1 MTVDMTR
8 PAPSTRARV
17 LFCVLLGAFSTLCAE
32 VTIGASPFVFFD
44 VWGLAV
50 VLPLYTLHILVLAPL
65 VLRQPGGASF
75 PALYLAGVL
84 FGLYEAYIT
93 KVLWNPPWDIA
104 AFRIGDVAVITTLMI
119 ACFWHPFMAFIT
131 PLFLAERLLT
141 GSTRVLA
148 CVPGAWRARLQR
160 PGIVVAIAAL
170 GGTVHGAL
178 QQSVPAALGSV
189 VLNGLIVLGL
199 LWLWRRAAG
208 GARWDWPD
216 LLPGPRAWRVLA
228 AALLAFYGLWSALI
242 RPEAWPGPI
251 GHLAVWV
258 MYAAVVLLLRRAIR
272 RLPAQAAAV
281 EPAPAPVSLRSV
293 LRFGAVYLCYSL
305 VAATLLAPGKD
316 YVFLVLWIAGVLAG
330 AMAVFRTV
338 RTLVWDRPRG
348 ALPGAEVP
356 TP

>member
-1 MTVDMTR
+1 MTVHSANL
-8 PAPSTRARV
+8 APSLRTRV
-17 LFCVLLGAFSTLCAE
+17 LSCLLLGVLSTLCAE
-32 VTIGASPFVFFD
+32 VTIGASPLVFFD

-65 VLRQPGGASF
+65 VLRRPGGASF

-93 KVLWNPPWDIA
+93 KVLWNPPWDMA
-104 AFRIGDVAVITTLMI
+104 ALRIGDVAVITTLMI
-119 ACFWHPFMAFIT
+119 GCFWHPFMAFIV
-131 PLFLAERLLT
+131 PLLAAERLLT
-141 GSTRVLA
+141 GSTRIMA
-148 CVPGAWRARLQR
+148 CVPAAWRARLQR
-160 PGIVVAIAAL
+160 PGIIVAIAAL

-178 QQSVPAALGSV
+178 QDSVLVALGSV

-228 AALLAFYGLWSALI
+228 VALLACYALWSALL

-251 GHLAVWV
+251 GHLTIWL

-272 RLPAQAAAV
+272 RLPAEAAAG
-281 EPAPAPVSLRSV
+281 EPAPAPVSLRPV
-293 LRFGAVYLCYSL
+293 LGFGAIYLCCSL
-305 VAATLLAPGKD
+305 AGAALLAPGKD
-316 YVFLVLWIAGVLAG
+316 YVFLALWIAGVLAG
-330 AMAVFRTV
+330 ALALLRTV
-338 RTLVWDRPRG
+338 RTLVWNRSRG
-348 ALPGAEVP
+348 TLPGAQVP
-356 TP
+356 TS